1 MDNNENRN
9 NQYDQNNQDGYFM
22 YGSNQPSN
30 QASNQPSNQ
39 ASSQLYQPDNHV
51 AGNNPWSSGNGGNVG
66 NGGNG
71 GMDYSQQ
78 DRGYHKKNPKKK
90 FSWQKGVAIAS
101 CVVLFGGVVG
111 GSFAGVRYVSDRVF
125 GNSAPTLKTS
135 DGKLNVDKSSEL
147 ATVTTSES
155 SEVSEND
162 VSKVVKNVM
171 PAIVSI
177 DNTYTETDD
186 YSYFFGRSY
195 EQEVEGSGSGIIIG
209 QNSSEVLIATN
220 NHVVEGENAKIKVTF
235 YDDSQ
240 VDATIK
246 GTDSSNDLAVVAV
259 KISSLSD
266 ETKQKIKI
274 ATLGDSDKLEVGEM
288 SIAIGNALG
297 YGQSV
302 TVGYISAKDREISI
316 DDCTLTLLQ
325 TDAAINPGN
334 SGGALLNEKGEV
346 IGINS
351 AKFSSTEV
359 EGMGYAIPISDAI
372 PIINDLM
379 NREQLAESD
388 QAYLGVKGRD
398 ITDTYASQFN
408 MPKGIFINE
417 ISSGS
422 PADKGGLKS
431 GDIITEIDGK
441 KMTGMEDLENFLSYT
456 QAGTKVTVKV
466 QRLSDGTY
474 SEKELTVMLGSRGD
488 LDSSA
493 SDSQENQNNG
503 RQQSPNSPYG
513 YGDDYDDYG
522 SDDPYD
528 WFFPQQ

>member
-1 MDNNENRN
+1 MDNENFN
-9 NQYDQNNQDGYFM
+9 NQNNQNGFHNQNGQNNQNGFGSQNGQNNQNSFGNQNGQNNQNGYFM
-22 YGSNQPSN
+22 YGHEQPSN
-30 QASNQPSNQ
+30 Q
-39 ASSQLYQPDNHV
+39 LYQ
-51 AGNNPWSSGNGGNVG
+51 
-66 NGGNG
+66 
-71 GMDYSQQ
+71 DYSKQ
-78 DRGYHKKNPKKK
+78 DRGYHKKKSGKKK
-90 FSWQKGVAIAS
+90 FSWKKGAAIAA

-111 GSFAGVRYVSDRVF
+111 GSFAGVRYVSDRML
-125 GNSAPTLKTS
+125 GNNSSKTEAENK
-135 DGKLNVDKSSEL
+135 KLNVDKSSEL

-177 DNTYTETDD
+177 NNTYTETDN
-186 YSYFFGRSY
+186 YSYFFGGSY
-195 EQEVEGSGSGIIIG
+195 EQEVQGSGSGIIIG
-209 QNSSEVLIATN
+209 QNNSEVLIATN
-220 NHVVEGENAKIKVTF
+220 NHVIAGDNAKIKVTF
-235 YDDSQ
+235 YDDTQ
-240 VDATIK
+240 ADATIK
-246 GTDSSNDLAVVAV
+246 GTDSTNDLAVVAV

-266 ETKQKIKI
+266 ETKTKIKI

-359 EGMGYAIPISDAI
+359 EGMGYAIPISTAI

-379 NREQLAESD
+379 NREQLAENE
-388 QAYLGVKGRD
+388 QAYLGIKGRD
-398 ITDTYASQFN
+398 VNNTYAAQFN
-408 MPKGIFINE
+408 MPKGIFVNDV
-417 ISSGS
+417 SDGS
-422 PADKGGLKS
+422 PADKGGIKS

-441 KMTGMEDLENFLSYT
+441 SMTGMKDLENFLSYT
-456 QAGTKVTVKV
+456 EAGTKVTIKV
-466 QRLSDGTY
+466 QRLSNGEY
-474 SEKELTVMLGSRGD
+474 AEKEISVTLGSRAEAET
-488 LDSSA
+488 SA
-493 SDSQENQNNG
+493 SDSYDDNQSNG
-503 RQQSPNSPYG
+503 GQQSPDTPYG
-513 YGDDYDDYG
+513 YEDDYG
-522 SDDPYD
+522 TEDPYS

>member
-1 MDNNENRN
+1 MDNNNFNENQNSQNSQNSPN
-9 NQYDQNNQDGYFM
+9 NQFNQNGQNGQSGYFM
-22 YGSNQPSN
+22 YGSQQPSN
-30 QASNQPSNQ
+30 QV
-39 ASSQLYQPDNHV
+39 YQT
-51 AGNNPWSSGNGGNVG
+51 GNT
-66 NGGNG
+66 
-71 GMDYSQQ
+71 DYSQQ
-78 DRGYHKKNPKKK
+78 DRGYHKKKPKKK
-90 FSWQKGVAIAS
+90 FSWKKGAAVAACI
-101 CVVLFGGVVG
+101 VLFGGVVG
-111 GSFAGVRYVSDRVF
+111 GSFAGVRYVAGRLLGDTVTI
-125 GNSAPTLKTS
+125 AKTEH
-135 DGKLNVDKSSEL
+135 GKLNVDKSSEL

-177 DNTYTETDD
+177 NNTYTETDD
-186 YSYFFGRSY
+186 YGYFFGGSY

-209 QNSSEVLIATN
+209 QNNSEVLIATN
-220 NHVVEGENAKIKVTF
+220 NHVVAGDNAKIKVTF

-246 GTDSSNDLAVVAV
+246 GTDSANDLAVVAV

-288 SIAIGNALG
+288 CIAIGNALG

-379 NREQLAESD
+379 NREQLAENE

-398 ITDTYASQFN
+398 INDTYSAQFN

-441 KMTGMEDLENFLSYT
+441 KMTGMKDLESFLSYN
-456 QAGTKVTVKV
+456 QAGTKVTVTV
-466 QRLSDGTY
+466 QRLSNGSY
-474 SEKELTVMLGSRGD
+474 QEKKITVTLGSRED
-488 LDSSA
+488 VDSSS
-493 SDSQENQNNG
+493 SDSENSQNSG
-503 RQQSPNSPYG
+503 RQQSPDSPYS
-513 YGDDYDDYG
+513 YGDDYDDYYDDYE
-522 SDDPYD
+522 SNDPYG